1 MPSPRARRRQRSLRL
16 TVSFLLIVA
25 AVLIVGAG
33 IAYGSDRYL
42 AAAAVLGVVC
52 GAVATRLTYL
62 ELSLSRIDAGRGRA
76 ELAREFL
83 TLTEAQADENQS
95 FQVAITDRIRRRE
108 VAVVELEA
116 ALTAAQHR
124 AAEAIRK
131 RNAEAERADLAESM
145 TRAMTLRIEGADE
158 ESAEAEVR
166 VSELEDELTQVRAE
180 LSSAEVELGSAQS
193 ELVMLRAELATTK
206 AELDTA
212 HAEVAAWQ
220 SAGPVRKRA

>member
-16 TVSFLLIVA
+16 TVSFLLIMA

-33 IAYGSDRYL
+33 IAYGSARYL

-52 GAVATRLTYL
+52 GAAATRLTYL

-83 TLTEAQADENQS
+83 TLAQTQSDENQS
-95 FQVAITDRIRRRE
+95 FQVAITDRVRRRE

-116 ALTAAQHR
+116 ALTAAQGR

-145 TRAMTLRIEGADE
+145 TRALSLRVEEADE
-158 ESAEAEVR
+158 ESAEAQVR
-166 VSELEDELTQVRAE
+166 VSELEDELSQARLE
-180 LSSAEVELGSAQS
+180 LITAEVELGSAQS
-193 ELVMLRAELATTK
+193 ELVNVRAELATTK
-206 AELDTA
+206 AELDAA

-220 SAGPVRKRA
+220 NAGPVRKRA